1 MTIKNLGNIFLNG
14 SNNNSPRPH
23 LWNQRIEGV
32 VKEIEDQSKQYKKVH
47 SEKAQHFRTLYNR
60 YMGIAV
66 FMGPLTTTISG
77 LGMLIFPEESFIL
90 TVTTTILTFVSGL
103 IFSYVKYNKI
113 EELSLSHNLASLR
126 YTSLE
131 KNIHRQL
138 LLYKSDR
145 ISPQQYLEWLSTTF
159 DELLITSPYIDDEE
173 LMWSHLNTDNG

>member
-1 MTIKNLGNIFLNG
+1 MNHK
-14 SNNNSPRPH
+14 SPRPP
-23 LWNQRIEGV
+23 LWNQRIEKV
-32 VKEIEDQSKQYKKVH
+32 VKDIEDQSKQYKKIH
-47 SEKAQHFRTLYNR
+47 GEKALYFRTIYNR
-60 YMGIAV
+60 CVGMAV
-66 FMGPLTTTISG
+66 FMSPLATTVSG
-77 LGMLIFPEESFIL
+77 IGLLIFPEESFIL
-90 TVTTTILTFVSGL
+90 TVTTTLLTFISGI

-113 EELSLSHNLASLR
+113 EELSTSHNLAALR

-173 LMWSHLNTDNG
+173 LLWSHLNTDNG